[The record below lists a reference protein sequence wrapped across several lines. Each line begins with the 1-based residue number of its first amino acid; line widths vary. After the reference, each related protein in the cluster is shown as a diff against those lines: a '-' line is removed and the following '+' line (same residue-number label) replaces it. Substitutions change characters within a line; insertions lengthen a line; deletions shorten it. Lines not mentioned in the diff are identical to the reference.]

1 METAGS
7 DAGGGGGYPGRL
19 MIVLGVDPGTLV
31 TGYGV
36 VAEEDG
42 RRALIE
48 CGAIRP
54 TAGQPLERRL
64 LEIFEGVLAVV
75 DRTRPDVLCV
85 EGVFYGRNVRTM
97 LTLGQARGVVLL
109 VAAVRGVRVA
119 EYPPAEVKSA
129 VVGSGKAAK
138 DQVAFMVQKHLSL
151 VEPPSP
157 SDAADGIALA
167 LCHLFRGV
175 SPGAGRTT
183 GGGGVGRRRRD

>member
-1 METAGS
+1 
-7 DAGGGGGYPGRL
+7 
-19 MIVLGVDPGTLV
+19 MIVLGIDPGTQI

-36 VAEEDG
+36 VAEVDG
-42 RRALIE
+42 RRTLIE

-54 TAGQPLERRL
+54 SAKWPAERRL
-64 LEIFEGVLAVV
+64 LDIFEGVLSVV
-75 DRTRPDVLCV
+75 DRTRPDVVCV

-109 VAAVRGVRVA
+109 AAAVRGVRVA

-129 VVGSGKAAK
+129 VVGTGRAGKG
-138 DQVAFMVQKHLSL
+138 QVAFMVQKHLSL

-167 LCHLFRGV
+167 LCHLFKRLPVGEKGHAT
-175 SPGAGRTT
+175 SP
-183 GGGGVGRRRRD
+183 GGVGRKRRD